1 MKLIE
6 YQNMRGGRVVFQEI
20 AKPAAQEWSSALHA
34 VGTLYLL
41 IHFLACFFPCL
52 ARNGGG
58 LCPLGGAIPDP
69 RLVSTLVCKYILYSV
84 TYSYRLLK

>member
-34 VGTLYLL
+34 VGMYVVCTY
-41 IHFLACFFPCL
+41 FLDA
-52 ARNGGG
+52 G
-58 LCPLGGAIPDP
+58 L
-69 RLVSTLVCKYILYSV
+69 
-84 TYSYRLLK
+84 